1 MLKGAEFLAKVGLTS
16 QIIKTALAAAISWF
30 LATSLLQDE
39 YPFFAP
45 LAAVLTVQVTV
56 VDSLEKAS
64 HRLIGIILGVVLSML
79 IGHWFNISAYSIFFV
94 ILIGMALTNALRM
107 NPQIVSQVGVSSL
120 LVLAFGH
127 SHGYATGRII
137 ETMVGSVVAIAINA
151 LIVPRN
157 AIPDVEQAIVQLSQ
171 KAATTLHY
179 LSLMLKDEVKTA
191 QHGKPIVDELVA
203 QTEKSIQVLRL
214 AEQSLKYNPFLVH
227 KRTRLGRLSIG
238 IRHMEHITV
247 QIRGIRR
254 GLADLRSAG
263 SFKAE
268 YPQIEG
274 LASAIAATS
283 VCIPVFGQILAEPS
297 VSQMTELQNN
307 MKQARKMQTACLADL
322 KEVTSLTVLRDMGSI
337 LTDLSRILA
346 EVER

>member
-1 MLKGAEFLAKVGLTS
+1 MKGAEILKKTGLTS

-64 HRLIGIILGVVLSML
+64 HRLVGIIMGVVLSML

-94 ILIGMALTNALRM
+94 ILIGMALANALRM

-127 SHGYATGRII
+127 SHGYAAGRII
-137 ETMVGSVVAIAINA
+137 ETVVGSAVAIAINA

-157 AIPDVEQAIVQLSQ
+157 AIPDVEQAIVRLSQ
-171 KAATTLHY
+171 KSAQTLNWLA
-179 LSLMLKDEVKTA
+179 LSLKEEVKSS
-191 QHGKPIVDELVA
+191 QLGKPVVDELVV
-203 QTEKSIQVLRL
+203 QTEQTIQTLRL

-227 KRTRLGRLSIG
+227 KRTRLARLSIG
-238 IRHMEHITV
+238 IRHLEHITV

-254 GLADLRSAG
+254 GLADLSTIE
-263 SFKAE
+263 SFRKDF
-268 YPQIEG
+268 PHLG
-274 LASAIAATS
+274 NLANAIAATS
-283 VCIPVFGQILAEPS
+283 SCIPVFGGMVASPSAALAAQLHALVETAKT
-297 VSQMTELQNN
+297 Q
-307 MKQARKMQTACLADL
+307 QTLCLADL
-322 KEVTSLTVLRDMGSI
+322 KEAGSLMVLRDMGSI
-337 LTDLSRILA
+337 LTDLSRILK